1 MRDSNAVVVMLGV
14 LAATFFFL
22 FWIKKAL
29 AAKAAADTEKA
40 LAQAAQLGIQ
50 TELVDREVPFYGGGN
65 KFQKLVPDKVMRF
78 SINRPGSGDWTF
90 LMRPPA
96 GEELFGENYT
106 YASASGPPSTRLRQ
120 ILQAAVERLEV
131 DGGFLELEA
140 KGGTISVYCDTDHVG
155 WFSENAFEWLPQLS
169 RL

>member
-1 MRDSNAVVVMLGV
+1 
-14 LAATFFFL
+14 
-22 FWIKKAL
+22 
-29 AAKAAADTEKA
+29 
-40 LAQAAQLGIQ
+40 
-50 TELVDREVPFYGGGN
+50 
-65 KFQKLVPDKVMRF
+65 
-78 SINRPGSGDWTF
+78 
-90 LMRPPA
+90 
-96 GEELFGENYT
+96 
-106 YASASGPPSTRLRQ
+106 LRQ

>member
-1 MRDSNAVVVMLGV
+1 MLGV

-29 AAKAAADTEKA
+29 AAKTAADTEKA

-50 TELVDREVPFYGGGN
+50 AELVDRDVPFYGGGN

-78 SINRPGSGDWTF
+78 SLNRAAGGGDWTF

-106 YASASGPPSTRLRQ
+106 YSSASGPPSTRLRQ

-131 DGGFLELEA
+131 DGGFLELDA
-140 KGGTISVYCDTDHVG
+140 KGDTISVYCDTDHVG
-155 WFSENAFEWLPQLS
+155 WFSGNVFEWLPQLT